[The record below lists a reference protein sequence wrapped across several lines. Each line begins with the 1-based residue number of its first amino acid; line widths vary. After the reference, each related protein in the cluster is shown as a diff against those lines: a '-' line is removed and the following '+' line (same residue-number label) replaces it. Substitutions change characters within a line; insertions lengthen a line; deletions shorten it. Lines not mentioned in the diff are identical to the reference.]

1 MIHKTL
7 FSPKTTTE
15 DDWLR
20 TSIFRTTCTI
30 KDHKCH
36 LIVDGGSCENV
47 VSREV
52 VDKLKFPTE
61 KNPAPTSFHGSNVVM
76 RYPWLVRH

>member
-20 TSIFRTTCTI
+20 TSIFRATCTI
-30 KDHKCH
+30 KDRKCH
-36 LIVDGGSCENV
+36 LIVAGGSCENV

-52 VDKLKFPTE
+52 VDKLKLPDRKAYGTIQVFMVQ
-61 KNPAPTSFHGSNVVM
+61 A
-76 RYPWLVRH
+76 R